1 LFAAHDSSRERLAAA
16 RMIAVDRLAVLDSA
30 RRRVDPSMDRLQ
42 SRVRSDLGRGAL
54 LATDSAAPDSPGPPV
69 PCLVR
74 AISRFD
80 LTAGVVNAVVGAGIF
95 GAPAAAA
102 ALAGAWSPLAAVGA
116 AVGIL
121 TVVLC
126 FAEVGSR
133 FDESG
138 GPYLYTREA
147 FGRHV
152 GFAVGWLH
160 VWTRLLSAAAIL
172 NVFVAYLA
180 PLLSWAGTPTG
191 RLLVMTGVVV
201 LVTAINVRGIR
212 LAAWTVDAFTIA
224 KLLPLG
230 LLVGLGLPRVS
241 GSVLATQGVGE
252 ARWTDA
258 VLLMIFLYGGFESA
272 VIAAS
277 ETRDPRR
284 HTASALLMAL
294 AVVSATYCLVQLVVV
309 GVLPRAAAVDTPV
322 AAALEA
328 VAGPL
333 GALLGSLAAL
343 VSGYG
348 WLTGFAMM
356 TPRILFAM
364 GERGEL
370 PRAFCRVHARFRTPH
385 VAVIANSAVALAL
398 ALYGSFADA
407 ASLSVVTRLGIF
419 GLTCATLPVLRR
431 RRPTEAPAFRVP
443 GGVVVA
449 AAGILFC
456 LWLLATRSFAQ
467 IWLLLVILAVGLLLR
482 WWVARLHA
490 GRARAA

>member
-1 LFAAHDSSRERLAAA
+1 
-16 RMIAVDRLAVLDSA
+16 M
-30 RRRVDPSMDRLQ
+30 
-42 SRVRSDLGRGAL
+42 
-54 LATDSAAPDSPGPPV
+54 
-69 PCLVR
+69 
-74 AISRFD
+74 
-80 LTAGVVNAVVGAGIF
+80 NAVVGAGIF
-95 GAPAAAA
+95 GAPAAVA
-102 ALAGAWSPLAAVGA
+102 ALAGAWSPLAAVFA
-116 AVGIL
+116 ALGIL

-172 NVFVAYLA
+172 NVFVDYLVPLA
-180 PLLSWAGTPTG
+180 PPAGTPAG
-191 RLLVMTGVVV
+191 RAAVMAVVV
-201 LVTAINVRGIR
+201 ALVTAINVRGVR

-230 LLVGLGLPRVS
+230 LLLVLGLPRVS
-241 GSVLATQGVGE
+241 GHVLATQAVPE
-252 ARWTDA
+252 AHWTDA
-258 VLLMIFLYGGFESA
+258 VLLLVFLYGGFESA
-272 VIAAS
+272 VVAAS

-284 HTASALLMAL
+284 HTAFALLTAL
-294 AVVSATYCLVQLVVV
+294 AVVTATYCLVQLVVV
-309 GVLPRAAAVDTPV
+309 GVLPRAAGSDTPV

-370 PRAFCRVHARFRTPH
+370 PGALSRVHARFRTPH
-385 VAVIANSAVALAL
+385 VAVIVNSVAALAL
-398 ALYGSFADA
+398 ALFGSFAGA

-419 GLTCATLPVLRR
+419 ALTCACLPVLRR
-431 RRPTEAPAFRVP
+431 RRPAEPPAFRVAFGP
-443 GGVVVA
+443 AVAVGGI
-449 AAGILFC
+449 GFC

-467 IWLLLVILAVGLLLR
+467 IWLLLLILGAGLLLR
-482 WWVARLHA
+482 GWVARRGAL
-490 GRARAA
+490 G

>member
-1 LFAAHDSSRERLAAA
+1 
-16 RMIAVDRLAVLDSA
+16 V
-30 RRRVDPSMDRLQ
+30 
-42 SRVRSDLGRGAL
+42 
-54 LATDSAAPDSPGPPV
+54 PPR
-69 PCLVR
+69 LVR

-80 LTAGVVNAVVGAGIF
+80 LTAGVVNGVVGAGIF

-102 ALAGAWSPLAAVGA
+102 ALAGAWSPLAAVA
-116 AVGIL
+116 AALGIL
-121 TVVLC
+121 SIVLC

-172 NVFVAYLA
+172 NVFVDYLV
-180 PLLSWAGTPTG
+180 PLLPLAGTPAG
-191 RLLVMTGVVV
+191 RACVMLVVVALVTGV
-201 LVTAINVRGIR
+201 NVRGIR
-212 LAAWTVDAFTIA
+212 LAAWTVDAFTIG

-230 LLVGLGLPRVS
+230 LLLILGLPRVS
-241 GSVLATQGVGE
+241 AQVLATQAVAE
-252 ARWTDA
+252 AHWTDA
-258 VLLMIFLYGGFESA
+258 VVLMVFLYGGFESA

-284 HTASALLMAL
+284 HTAFALLTAL
-294 AVVSATYCLVQLVVV
+294 GVVTATYCLVQLVVV
-309 GVLPRAAAVDTPV
+309 GVVPHAAGSDTPV
-322 AAALEA
+322 AAALEV

-348 WLTGFAMM
+348 WFTGFAMM

-370 PRAFCRVHARFRTPH
+370 PAAFRRVHERFRTPH

-398 ALYGSFADA
+398 ALHGSFAGA

-419 GLTCATLPVLRR
+419 ALTCASLPALRR
-431 RRPTEAPAFRVP
+431 RRPEERPLFRVA
-443 GGVVVA
+443 GGPAVA
-449 AAGILFC
+449 VAGILFC

-467 IWLLLVILAVGLLLR
+467 MWLLVLILAAGMLIR
-482 WWVARLHA
+482 WWVARA
-490 GRARAA
+490 GWVQAQAGTGLR

>member
-1 LFAAHDSSRERLAAA
+1 
-16 RMIAVDRLAVLDSA
+16 
-30 RRRVDPSMDRLQ
+30 
-42 SRVRSDLGRGAL
+42 
-54 LATDSAAPDSPGPPV
+54 
-69 PCLVR
+69 
-74 AISRFD
+74 
-80 LTAGVVNAVVGAGIF
+80 VNGVVGAGIF
-95 GAPAAAA
+95 GAPAAVAA
-102 ALAGAWSPLAAVGA
+102 AAGAWSPLAAVA
-116 AVGIL
+116 AALGVL
-121 TVVLC
+121 TVVAC

-172 NVFVAYLA
+172 NVFVDYLVPLA
-180 PLLSWAGTPTG
+180 PWAGTGAG
-191 RLLVMTGVVV
+191 RASVMVGVVV

-212 LAAWTVDAFTIA
+212 LAARTVDAFTIA

-230 LLVGLGLPRVS
+230 LLLLLGLPRVS
-241 GSVLATQGVGE
+241 GAVLATQAVAE
-252 ARWTDA
+252 VHWTDA
-258 VLLMIFLYGGFESA
+258 VLLMVFLYGGFESS

-284 HTASALLMAL
+284 HTAFALLVAL
-294 AVVSATYCLVQLVVV
+294 AVVTATYSLVQLVVV
-309 GVLPRAAAVDTPV
+309 GVLPRAAGIETPV

-333 GALLGSLAAL
+333 GALVGSLAAL

-370 PRAFCRVHARFRTPH
+370 PGAFAGVHARFRTPH
-385 VAVIANSAVALAL
+385 VAVIANSAVALSL
-398 ALYGSFADA
+398 ALYGTFSGA

-419 GLTCATLPVLRR
+419 ALTCAALPALRR
-431 RRPTEAPAFRVP
+431 SRPAEAPQFRLP
-443 GGVVVA
+443 GGSWVA
-449 AAGILFC
+449 ALGVLFC

-467 IWLLLVILAVGLLLR
+467 IWLLLLILAFGWLLR
-482 WWVARLHA
+482 FAVARTVVSRPRRPPGTPA
-490 GRARAA
+490 S

>member
-1 LFAAHDSSRERLAAA
+1 
-16 RMIAVDRLAVLDSA
+16 
-30 RRRVDPSMDRLQ
+30 
-42 SRVRSDLGRGAL
+42 
-54 LATDSAAPDSPGPPV
+54 
-69 PCLVR
+69 
-74 AISRFD
+74 
-80 LTAGVVNAVVGAGIF
+80 VVGAGIF

-102 ALAGAWSPLAAVGA
+102 ALAGAWSPLAAVA
-116 AVGIL
+116 AALGIL

-133 FDESG
+133 FDDSG

-172 NVFVAYLA
+172 NVFVDYLV
-180 PLLSWAGTPTG
+180 PLLPWAGTAAG
-191 RLLVMTGVVV
+191 RASVMAGVIV
-201 LVTAINVRGIR
+201 LVTAVNVLSIR

-230 LLVGLGLPRVS
+230 LLLLLGLPRVS
-241 GSVLATQGVGE
+241 GSVLATQAV
-252 ARWTDA
+252 AAVHWTDA
-258 VLLMIFLYGGFESA
+258 VLLMVFLYGGFESA

-277 ETRDPRR
+277 ETREPRR
-284 HTASALLMAL
+284 HTAFALLTAL
-294 AVVSATYCLVQLVVV
+294 AVVTATYGLVQLVVV
-309 GVLPRAAAVDTPV
+309 GVLPRAAALETPV

-328 VAGPL
+328 VVGPL
-333 GALLGSLAAL
+333 GSLLGSLAAL

-370 PRAFCRVHARFRTPH
+370 PGALSSVHARFRTPH
-385 VAVIANSAVALAL
+385 VAVIANSAVALCL
-398 ALYGSFADA
+398 ALYGSFSDA

-419 GLTCATLPVLRR
+419 ALTCAALPVLRR
-431 RRPTEAPAFRVP
+431 RRPDETPGFRL
-443 GGVVVA
+443 
-449 AAGILFC
+449 AAGPWVAGAGVLFC
-456 LWLLATRSFAQ
+456 LWLLATRSFTQ
-467 IWLLLVILAVGLLLR
+467 IWLLLLILAAGLLLR
-482 WWVARLHA
+482 WLVAHAVVIRLRHRR
-490 GRARAA
+490 GTPSR

>member
-1 LFAAHDSSRERLAAA
+1 VTDNAVQDASS
-16 RMIAVDRLAVLDSA
+16 
-30 RRRVDPSMDRLQ
+30 
-42 SRVRSDLGRGAL
+42 GRGA
-54 LATDSAAPDSPGPPV
+54 PR
-69 PCLVR
+69 LVR

-102 ALAGAWSPLAAVGA
+102 ALAGAWSPLAAVLA
-116 AVGIL
+116 ALGIL
-121 TVVLC
+121 TIVLC

-152 GFAVGWLH
+152 GFGVGWLH

-172 NVFVAYLA
+172 NVFVQYLA
-180 PLLSWAGTPTG
+180 PLLPWAGTPAG
-191 RLLVMTGVVV
+191 RAAVMSLVVV
-201 LVTAINVRGIR
+201 LVTATNLRGIR
-212 LAAWTVDAFTIA
+212 LAAWTVDFFTIA

-230 LLVGLGLPRVS
+230 LLLALGLPRVS
-241 GSVLATQGVGE
+241 SATLATQAVAE

-258 VLLMIFLYGGFESA
+258 VLLMVFLYGGFESA

-284 HTASALLMAL
+284 HTAFALLTAL
-294 AVVSATYCLVQLVVV
+294 AVVSATYGLIQLVVV
-309 GVLPRAAAVDTPV
+309 GVLPHAAGTDTPV
-322 AAALEA
+322 AAALAA

-333 GALLGSLAAL
+333 GALVGSLAAL

-370 PRAFCRVHARFRTPH
+370 PGALCRVHPRFRTPH
-385 VAVIANSAVALAL
+385 VAVALNSAVALAL
-398 ALYGSFADA
+398 ALFGSFADA

-419 GLTCATLPVLRR
+419 ALTCASLPVLRL
-431 RRPTEAPAFRVP
+431 RRPDERPGFRVA
-443 GGVVVA
+443 GGPVVA

-456 LWLLATRSFAQ
+456 LWLLATRSYTQ
-467 IWLLLVILAVGLLLR
+467 IWQLLLILAAGLLLR
-482 WWVARLHA
+482 AWVTRSGARLTP
-490 GRARAA
+490 GGTSVP

>member
-1 LFAAHDSSRERLAAA
+1 MSPEAA
-16 RMIAVDRLAVLDSA
+16 
-30 RRRVDPSMDRLQ
+30 
-42 SRVRSDLGRGAL
+42 
-54 LATDSAAPDSPGPPV
+54 LATDHPVSDAPPRQGPPR
-69 PCLVR
+69 LVR
-74 AISRFD
+74 AISRLD

-95 GAPAAAA
+95 GAPAAVA
-102 ALAGAWSPLAAVGA
+102 ALAGAYSPLAAVIA
-116 AVGIL
+116 ALGIL

-160 VWTRLLSAAAIL
+160 VWTRLLTAAAIL
-172 NVFVAYLA
+172 NVFVDYLV
-180 PLLSWAGTPTG
+180 PLVPQAGTPAG
-191 RLLVMTGVVV
+191 RVSAMALVVL
-201 LVTAINVRGIR
+201 LVTAINVRGVR
-212 LAAWTVDAFTIA
+212 VAAWTVDAFTLA
-224 KLLPLG
+224 KLVPLVLL
-230 LLVGLGLPRVS
+230 LLVGLPRVS
-241 GSVLATQGVGE
+241 GHVLASQAVAE
-252 ARWTDA
+252 VLWTDA
-258 VLLMIFLYGGFESA
+258 VLLMVFLYGGFESA

-284 HTASALLMAL
+284 HTAFALLTAL
-294 AVVSATYCLVQLVVV
+294 GVVTATYGLVQLVVV
-309 GVLPRAAAVDTPV
+309 GVVPNAAGTDTPV

-370 PRAFCRVHARFRTPH
+370 PGAFGRVHERFRTPH

-398 ALYGSFADA
+398 AVYGSFAAA

-419 GLTCATLPVLRR
+419 ALTCASLPALRR
-431 RRPTEAPAFRVP
+431 RRPAEPPAFRVA
-443 GGVVVA
+443 GGPAVA

-456 LWLLATRSFAQ
+456 LWLLGTRSYAQ
-467 IWLLLVILAVGLLLR
+467 IWLLLLILAAGLLLR
-482 WWVARLHA
+482 AWVARSGARLA
-490 GRARAA
+490 GGEGEALLR

>member
-1 LFAAHDSSRERLAAA
+1 
-16 RMIAVDRLAVLDSA
+16 M
-30 RRRVDPSMDRLQ
+30 
-42 SRVRSDLGRGAL
+42 
-54 LATDSAAPDSPGPPV
+54 
-69 PCLVR
+69 R

-102 ALAGAWSPLAAVGA
+102 ALAGAWSPLAALFA
-116 AVGIL
+116 ALGIL

-160 VWTRLLSAAAIL
+160 VWTRLLTAAAIL
-172 NVFVAYLA
+172 NVFVDYLV
-180 PLLSWAGTPTG
+180 PLVPQAGTPAG
-191 RLLVMTGVVV
+191 RALTMATVVL

-212 LAAWTVDAFTIA
+212 LAAWTVDGFTVA
-224 KLLPLG
+224 KLVPLLL
-230 LLVGLGLPRVS
+230 LLVVGLPRVS
-241 GSVLATQGVGE
+241 SQVLATQAVAE
-252 ARWTDA
+252 VLWTDA
-258 VLLMIFLYGGFESA
+258 VLLMVFLYGGFESA

-284 HTASALLMAL
+284 HTAFALLSALG
-294 AVVSATYCLVQLVVV
+294 VVTATYCLVQLVVV
-309 GVLPRAAAVDTPV
+309 GVVPNAAGTGTPV

-348 WLTGFAMM
+348 WFTGFAMM

-370 PRAFCRVHARFRTPH
+370 PAAFARVHESFRTPH
-385 VAVIANSAVALAL
+385 VAVAANSAVALAL
-398 ALYGSFADA
+398 AFHGSFADA

-419 GLTCATLPVLRR
+419 ALTCASLPMLRR
-431 RRPTEAPAFRVP
+431 LRPAEPPAFRVP
-443 GGVVVA
+443 GGPAVA

-456 LWLLATRSFAQ
+456 AWLLATRSYAQ
-467 IWLLLVILAVGLLLR
+467 IWLLLLILAAGLLVRAL
-482 WWVARLHA
+482 VARS
-490 GRARAA
+490 GARLTGGGTPPR

>member
-1 LFAAHDSSRERLAAA
+1 
-16 RMIAVDRLAVLDSA
+16 V
-30 RRRVDPSMDRLQ
+30 
-42 SRVRSDLGRGAL
+42 
-54 LATDSAAPDSPGPPV
+54 
-69 PCLVR
+69 
-74 AISRFD
+74 ISRFD
-80 LTAGVVNAVVGAGIF
+80 LTAGVVNAVIGAGIF

-102 ALAGAWSPLAAVGA
+102 ALAGVWSPLAAVFA
-116 AVGIL
+116 ALGIL

-172 NVFVAYLA
+172 NVFVHYLV
-180 PLLSWAGTPTG
+180 PLVPWAGTAAG
-191 RLLVMTGVVV
+191 RASVMSLVVA

-212 LAAWTVDAFTIA
+212 LAAWTVDVFTIA

-230 LLVGLGLPRVS
+230 LLIVLGLPRVS
-241 GSVLATQGVGE
+241 GAVLATQAVAE
-252 ARWTDA
+252 LRWTDA
-258 VLLMIFLYGGFESA
+258 VLLMVFLFGGFESA

-284 HTASALLMAL
+284 HTAVALLVAL
-294 AVVSATYCLVQLVVV
+294 GVVTLTYCLVQLVVV
-309 GVLPRAAAVDTPV
+309 GVLPHAASLETPV
-322 AAALEA
+322 ARALEA

-364 GERGEL
+364 GERGEM
-370 PRAFCRVHARFRTPH
+370 PRALARVHESFRTPH
-385 VAVIANSAVALAL
+385 VAVVANSALALAL
-398 ALYGSFADA
+398 ALYGSFVDA

-419 GLTCATLPVLRR
+419 ALTCASLPLLRW
-431 RRPTEAPAFRVP
+431 RRPAETPGFRLP
-443 GGVVVA
+443 GGPAVA
-449 AAGILFC
+449 TLGILFC
-456 LWLLATRSFAQ
+456 LWLLATRSYAQ
-467 IWLLLVILAVGLLLR
+467 IWLLLLILAGGVILRFGVSRFGGRLTEAGTPLR
-482 WWVARLHA
+482 
-490 GRARAA
+490 

>member
-1 LFAAHDSSRERLAAA
+1 
-16 RMIAVDRLAVLDSA
+16 M
-30 RRRVDPSMDRLQ
+30 
-42 SRVRSDLGRGAL
+42 
-54 LATDSAAPDSPGPPV
+54 
-69 PCLVR
+69 
-74 AISRFD
+74 
-80 LTAGVVNAVVGAGIF
+80 NAVVGAGIF
-95 GAPAAAA
+95 GAPAAVA
-102 ALAGAWSPLAAVGA
+102 ALAGAWSPLAAVFA
-116 AVGIL
+116 ALGIL

-172 NVFVAYLA
+172 NVFVDYLVPLA
-180 PLLSWAGTPTG
+180 PPAGAPAG
-191 RLLVMTGVVV
+191 RAAVMAVVV
-201 LVTAINVRGIR
+201 ALVTAINVRGVR

-230 LLVGLGLPRVS
+230 LLLVLGLPRVS
-241 GSVLATQGVGE
+241 GHVLATQAVPE
-252 ARWTDA
+252 AHWTDA
-258 VLLMIFLYGGFESA
+258 VLLLVFLYGGFESA
-272 VIAAS
+272 VVAAS

-284 HTASALLMAL
+284 HTAFALLTAL
-294 AVVSATYCLVQLVVV
+294 AVVTATYCLVQLVVV
-309 GVLPRAAAVDTPV
+309 GVLPRAAGSDTPV

-370 PRAFCRVHARFRTPH
+370 PGALSRVHARFRTPH
-385 VAVIANSAVALAL
+385 VAVIVNSVAALAL
-398 ALYGSFADA
+398 ALFGSFAGA

-419 GLTCATLPVLRR
+419 ALTCACLPVLRR
-431 RRPTEAPAFRVP
+431 RRPAEPPAFRVAFGP
-443 GGVVVA
+443 AVAVGGI
-449 AAGILFC
+449 GFC

-467 IWLLLVILAVGLLLR
+467 IWLLLLILGAGLLLR
-482 WWVARLHA
+482 GWVARRGAL
-490 GRARAA
+490 G

>member
-1 LFAAHDSSRERLAAA
+1 
-16 RMIAVDRLAVLDSA
+16 
-30 RRRVDPSMDRLQ
+30 
-42 SRVRSDLGRGAL
+42 VRGIG
-54 LATDSAAPDSPGPPV
+54 
-69 PCLVR
+69 
-74 AISRFD
+74 RFD
-80 LTAGVVNAVVGAGIF
+80 LTAGVVNGVIGAGIF
-95 GAPAAAA
+95 GAPAAVAA
-102 ALAGAWSPLAAVGA
+102 AAGAWSPLAAALA

-152 GFAVGWLH
+152 GFTVGWLH

-172 NVFVAYLA
+172 NVFVDYLA
-180 PLLSWAGTPTG
+180 RLVPWAGRTAG
-191 RLLVMTGVVV
+191 RAAVMAVVVV
-201 LVTAINVRGIR
+201 LVTAVNVRGIR

-230 LLVGLGLPRVS
+230 LLLALGLPQVS
-241 GSVLATQGVGE
+241 GAVLRTQAV
-252 ARWTDA
+252 AQAHWTDA
-258 VLLMIFLYGGFESA
+258 VLLMVFLYGGFESA

-277 ETRDPRR
+277 ETRDPRSS
-284 HTASALLMAL
+284 TAFALLTAL
-294 AVVSATYCLVQLVVV
+294 AVVTATYTLVQLVVV
-309 GVLPRAAAVDTPV
+309 GVLPRAATLETPV

-370 PRAFCRVHARFRTPH
+370 PAAFSLVHARFRTPH
-385 VAVIANSAVALAL
+385 VAVVVNSVVALGL
-398 ALYGSFADA
+398 ALSGTFAGA

-419 GLTCATLPVLRR
+419 ALTCASLPVLRR
-431 RRPTEAPAFRVP
+431 LRPAEVP
-443 GGVVVA
+443 GFRLPAGPAVA
-449 AAGILFC
+449 AAGVLFC
-456 LWLLATRSFAQ
+456 SWLLATRSYAQ
-467 IWLLLVILAVGLLLR
+467 IWLLLLILAAGLLVR
-482 WWVARLHA
+482 GWVAP
-490 GRARAA
+490 RA